1 MFAAKGHTAIAG
13 LTMLVGLAIPT
24 VGHAKHKHKGSSSTS
39 SSSSPS
45 EPSSSDIKLASKE
58 TDAPTDSSVSL
69 SKTKS
74 KSSEKG
80 TRPISA
86 TAEVGYVYFGAGYG
100 AGAAYQ
106 LTKKFEINADFLM
119 ANGEATAS
127 GDGAF
132 QEYMNVS
139 VMEFDF
145 LGRYYAWNSLNVS
158 GGLGYA
164 MLSGDYGVVV
174 GQTGQ
179 KLTAPYSASVILA
192 IAGVGNNWKLKNGF
206 VLGVDWISVVYPI
219 NTSVTVDKPAAPS
232 AGASTSGAGANFDP
246 YNGKSPE
253 ELASTAIGKQM
264 QFRAAVVHAGYSF

>member
-1 MFAAKGHTAIAG
+1 MFAVNGHTAI
-13 LTMLVGLAIPT
+13 VGLALLVGISIPT
-24 VGHAKHKHKGSSSTS
+24 VGHAKNKNKRKS
-39 SSSSPS
+39 SSSSS
-45 EPSSSDIKLASKE
+45 ESASSDIKLASKE
-58 TDAPTDSSVSL
+58 TDSSTDSSVSL

-74 KSSEKG
+74 KSSEKKI
-80 TRPISA
+80 RPISA
-86 TAEVGYVYFGAGYG
+86 TAAVGYVYFGAGYG

-106 LTKKFEINADFLM
+106 LSKKLEVSTDFLM

-127 GDGAF
+127 GEGAF

-164 MLSGDYGVVV
+164 MLSGDYGVIV

-179 KLTAPYSASVILA
+179 KLTAPYSANVILA

-206 VLGVDWISVVYPI
+206 VLGVDWFSVVYPI
-219 NTSVTVDKPAAPS
+219 YTSVTVDKPSAPS
-232 AGASTSGAGANFDP
+232 AGASTSSAAGNFDP
-246 YNGKSPE
+246 YQGQSPE
-253 ELASTAIGKQM
+253 ELASTAIGNQM